1 MEVFIE
7 HKPRHLE
14 TTPAPGRVTEIHM
27 IKNCHYLYTLWPTIS
42 DEQGASL
49 AARQGFHAAVF
60 CLVVTT
66 IVAVLSGLGFEIMDF
81 DLWSLINAGFMGL
94 LALGIHRMSRT
105 TAVIAL
111 LYYVTG
117 RIEVWCQYGF
127 QAPIVLIIIGLMFL
141 SSVRGTFAYHRF
153 QAAERL
159 DGLHP
164 QLARNP
170 GKPSPAGAAHESP
183 RS

>member
-81 DLWSLINAGFMGL
+81 

-127 QAPIVLIIIGLMFL
+127 QAPIVVIIIGLMFL